1 MNFKTEYE
9 AVADYG
15 DGAKSL
21 ARTGQSMFDVYKKD
35 NSNSVEAKAKRAIAK
50 KFKALENVKSV
61 YLHGDPGC
69 GKS

>member
-1 MNFKTEYE
+1 
-9 AVADYG
+9 
-15 DGAKSL
+15 L